1 MENGA
6 NSWLKQP
13 LEGSKPSVEQ
23 TFRTPTLRRRAL
35 GRVKGPALV
44 NDFLQVFRTVFPN
57 RFPVVVVAD
66 FLHDL
71 LGSAA

>member
-1 MENGA
+1 MEQV
-6 NSWLKQP
+6 SRIL
-13 LEGSKPSVEQ
+13 
-23 TFRTPTLRRRAL
+23 TLSRRAL

-44 NDFLQVFRTVFPN
+44 NDFPQVFRTIFTN
-57 RFPVVVVAD
+57 RCLVMVVAD

>member
-1 MENGA
+1 M
-6 NSWLKQP
+6 S
-13 LEGSKPSVEQ
+13 
-23 TFRTPTLRRRAL
+23 RTLTLCRRAL

-44 NDFLQVFRTVFPN
+44 NDFPQVCRTIFPN
-57 RFPVVVVAD
+57 RVPVVVVAD